1 LISASPFLSN
11 AIIIA
16 MKTDKKI
23 RVIGYGNPTRRD
35 DRVGWYVVEKLQA
48 KLGYESPVELQTV
61 HQLEIELADEISH
74 DELVIFVDA
83 HVSEEEDW
91 KRITPLEPGY
101 EMGVVTHHL
110 TPTSLIGLTKALYNK
125 EPQGI
130 LFSVKGTDFNFG
142 ENLSPQTQKYA
153 DEVIEDILKYIGK

>member
-1 LISASPFLSN
+1 MDS
-11 AIIIA
+11 
-16 MKTDKKI
+16 KKKI

-35 DRVGWYVVEKLQA
+35 DRVGWYVVEQLQK

-61 HQLEIELADEISH
+61 HQLEIELADEISG
-74 DELVIFVDA
+74 DDLVIFVDT

-91 KRITPLEPGY
+91 KRITHLEPGY

-110 TPTSLIGLTKALYNK
+110 TPATLIGLTKALYQK
-125 EPQGI
+125 EPQGV

-142 ENLSPQTQKYA
+142 EKLSANTQKYA
-153 DEVIEDILKYIGK
+153 DEVVEDILKYIAE